1 MRGAG
6 ASFLLQKNMI
16 NEQKIQNLID
26 EKLSGTDVF
35 LVELRVKTD
44 NKIRV
49 FIDSERGI
57 TIDDCVALSRHI
69 EGNLDREQEDFG
81 LDVSSAGLDLPLRVP
96 RQFKKNEG
104 RNVHVIMNDGAEI
117 KGKLVE
123 ATEENFQVLPEIKK
137 TKKASTGSASKTPV
151 GAGHDLPITINYT
164 DQKSTKIVLIF

>member
-1 MRGAG
+1 
-6 ASFLLQKNMI
+6 MI
-16 NEQKIQNLID
+16 NEQTIQNLID

-35 LVELRVKTD
+35 LVEFRVKTD

-96 RQFKKNEG
+96 RQFKKNVG
-104 RNVHVIMNDGAEI
+104 RTVHVIMNDGIEI
-117 KGKLVE
+117 KGKLTE
-123 ATEENFQVLPEIKK
+123 ATDEDFQVLPEIKK
-137 TKKASTGSASKTPV
+137 KKKASTLRQAQCPTAKIMETDEIQPV
-151 GAGHDLPITINYT
+151 SINYI